1 MASQSP
7 KRKTGEY
14 VRGSIADAR
23 YMAFVPHPLP
33 PEPSIVFDGELIAR
47 LERANQALGRFDGIT
62 LMLPDPDLF
71 LYQYV
76 RKEAV
81 LSSQIEGT
89 QSSLSD
95 LMLFELD
102 ELPGVPIDD
111 VVEVSNYVS
120 ALSHGLSRM
129 KGGFPMSLRL
139 IREMHESLLSKGRG
153 SKKDPG
159 HFRRT
164 QNWIGGRSPATAT
177 FVPPP
182 PDRLQS
188 CLSDFEKFLHAS
200 ADEVP
205 ALIKAALAHVQFETI
220 HPFLDGNGRVGRLL
234 IALLLV
240 QDGVLR
246 EPSLYLSLYFKSN
259 RTQYYKHLN
268 AVREDGDWESW
279 LKFFLAGVEQ
289 TSNSAVAAVQRTLR
303 TFEED
308 RARLSSLG
316 RKAGSARQVLDEFT
330 RRPILGS
337 AQLEKRLDMS
347 RPTIFSQLAALTEL
361 RILNEMTGQRRNRL
375 WVYERYY
382 GILGEGAKPL

>member
-1 MASQSP
+1 MR
-7 KRKTGEY
+7 RKTGDY
-14 VRGSIADAR
+14 VRASTGEAR
-23 YMAFVPHPLP
+23 YMAFVPRALP
-33 PEPSIVFDGELIAR
+33 PQPPIEFDAEMIGK
-47 LERANQALGRFDGIT
+47 LERANQSLGRFDGIT

-95 LMLFELD
+95 LLLFELD

-139 IREMHESLLSKGRG
+139 IREVHESLLSKGRG

-159 HFRRT
+159 HFRRS
-164 QNWIGGRSPATAT
+164 QNWVGGRSPATAT

-182 PDRLQS
+182 PDRLQE
-188 CLSDFEKFLHAS
+188 CLSEFERFLHVAP
-200 ADEVP
+200 DEVP
-205 ALIKAALAHVQFETI
+205 PLIKAALAHVQFETI

-240 QDGVLR
+240 KDGVLR
-246 EPSLYLSLYFKSN
+246 EPSLYLSLYFKAN
-259 RTQYYKHLN
+259 RNQYYKHLT
-268 AVREDGDWESW
+268 AVREEGDWESW
-279 LKFFLAGVEQ
+279 LKFFLSGVEQ
-289 TSNSAVAAVQRTLR
+289 TSNAAVSAVQRTLEI
-303 TFEED
+303 FQED
-308 RARLSSLG
+308 RDRLSSLG
-316 RKAGSARQVLDEFT
+316 RKAGSARQVFDEFT

-337 AQLEKRLDMS
+337 AQLEKRLHMS
-347 RPTIFSQLAALTEL
+347 RPTIFTQLNALSDL
-361 RILNEMTGQRRNRL
+361 GILNEMTGQRRNRL
-375 WVYERYY
+375 WVYDRYY
-382 GILGEGAKPL
+382 ELLGEGAKPL